1 MPDQG
6 WKGRDSLSSLAVW
19 DCTPSWR
26 EGMSGWLATFHLH
39 RVLKAQP
46 AVPFPCSPEPMWWCS
61 HIQDRSF
68 LSNSSWKTFID
79 QMCVS
84 MVILGWP
91 SWQWRV
97 TVVDGI
103 YSIVG
108 LCVLIFIS
116 RDCAECTYPNS
127 WGTSVYNQ
135 LRKLTLS
142 TKHVKHV
149 HKIPVETIRSSPSEH
164 ITYDTRAVEHCV
176 VIAQHVGLSNT

>member
-19 DCTPSWR
+19 DCTPSWW

-39 RVLKAQP
+39 WVLKAQP
-46 AVPFPCSPEPMWWCS
+46 AVPFLCSPEPMWWCS

-84 MVILGWP
+84 IVILGWP

-97 TVVDGI
+97 TVNNGI

-108 LCVLIFIS
+108 LCVLILYPGTVLNVLILTVEELLYITNSGSWLYQQNTLNTFIKS
-116 RDCAECTYPNS
+116 RWKQSGLHHQN
-127 WGTSVYNQ
+127 TS
-135 LRKLTLS
+135 LT
-142 TKHVKHV
+142 T
-149 HKIPVETIRSSPSEH
+149 PMRW
-164 ITYDTRAVEHCV
+164 
-176 VIAQHVGLSNT
+176 NTA